1 VSFWGIQ
8 GSIRSGFQSKKGGE
22 REEEEEE
29 EEENNNTKGNN
40 LNQSSKQ
47 KRHYVQR
54 IESAKKHT
62 NSRFSCIQ
70 TPCDP

>member
-1 VSFWGIQ
+1 LWGIQ

-29 EEENNNTKGNN
+29 EKNNTKGNN

-54 IESAKKHT
+54 IKSAKKHT
-62 NSRFSCIQ
+62 NSWSSCIQ